1 MLINFLGEWIIP
13 TVIAGECM
21 PPTIGFTIENI
32 NKTKAIIFGGRS
44 TTGTTS
50 DIYIIDVINKTVVSY

>member
-1 MLINFLGEWIIP
+1 
-13 TVIAGECM
+13 M
-21 PPTIGFTIENI
+21 PPTAGFTIENI

-50 DIYIIDVINKTVVSY
+50 NIYIIDVINKTVVSIDILTDNM